1 MGRMIRI
8 AGLLLLSWTIGTP
21 ARAELPAAAALL
33 ADLGLSAG
41 EIAQVQEGQ
50 IVARRVAATHERD
63 LATSFAFFAPVTP
76 AILVKDLQQGLLLKV
91 DSNTIAGG
99 TISAAGTIDDFK
111 GLVLSPGGAVRARRY
126 TGTVDPSLNL
136 STEERSAFGRL
147 PVTAPVAEVESHVRQ
162 ALLARYQAYHAKGLA
177 GIAPFARGAATRSA
191 ADDLRVSLESLKN
204 LQKHAPNAYAAMLGY
219 PKAQPA
225 GSVSTFKWVHLMA
238 HGAPTIV
245 LVHGLVVP
253 DGEAFLVMQ
262 RQYYVSEGFNG
273 EQAVAGIL
281 PAQGGSIVIYANH
294 TSTDQVAGFGGGAK
308 RSIGS
313 KLMASELEG
322 IFAKLQKSAH

>member
-1 MGRMIRI
+1 MT
-8 AGLLLLSWTIGTP
+8 AQ
-21 ARAELPAAAALL
+21 AELPPAETLL
-33 ADLGLSAG
+33 ADLGLSAA
-41 EIAQVQEGQ
+41 EIAQIKAGK
-50 IVARRVAATHERD
+50 IVTRSVAATHERD
-63 LATSFAFFAPVTP
+63 LATSFAFFAPITP
-76 AILVKDLQQGLLLKV
+76 AALVKELQQGLLLKV

-111 GLVLSPGGAVRARRY
+111 GLALSPGGAERARRY
-126 TGTVDPSLNL
+126 TGSVDASLNL
-136 STEERSAFGRL
+136 SVEERAAFGKL
-147 PVTAPVAEVESHVRQ
+147 PATSPVADVEAQVRR

-177 GIAPFARGAATRSA
+177 GIAPFVRGSASRSA
-191 ADDLRVSLESLKN
+191 ADDLRVSLESLKG
-204 LQKHAPNAYAAMLGY
+204 LQKHAPKAYAAMTGY
-219 PKAQPA
+219 PGAQPA
-225 GSVSTFKWVHLMA
+225 GSESTFKWVHLMA

-253 DGEAFLVMQ
+253 DGDAFLVMQ
-262 RQYYVSEGFNG
+262 RQFYVSEGFNG

-281 PAQGGSIVIYANH
+281 PAQGGSIVIYTNH

-322 IFAKLQKSAH
+322 IFAKVQKAAR